1 MALVITKE
9 LLLEKGLED
18 IKKIEINTKKE
29 WENICLKQALDFN
42 PIITYI
48 YSMKEVHI
56 KVSNISSK
64 QWANLLIE
72 LNLVK
77 TAWKR
82 YGPDIKIKAKNF
94 DRIIRLGGRKNGEDY
109 DKTDPV
115 IRWDPGKRK
124 V

>member
-1 MALVITKE
+1 MALVITKA

-82 YGPDIKIKAKNF
+82 YGHDIKIKAKNF
-94 DRIIRLGGRKNGEDY
+94 DRIIRLGRRKNGEDY
-109 DKTDPV
+109 DNTDPV